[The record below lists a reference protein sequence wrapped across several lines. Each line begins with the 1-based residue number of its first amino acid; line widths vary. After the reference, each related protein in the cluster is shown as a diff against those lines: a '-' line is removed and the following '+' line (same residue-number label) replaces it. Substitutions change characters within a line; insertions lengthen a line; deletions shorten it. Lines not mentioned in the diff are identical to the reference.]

1 MSNQQYVECDWCKNW
16 VQDEKTKRLCGR
28 CQNTRLVQNPR
39 DILCNMCGECMCPL
53 GTMNEQSPNGLH
65 NAIVVGGYDS
75 YHLLDC
81 HSYKFSLCEK
91 CLRDMFS
98 KAKIKPSI
106 SEVWLSPVETE
117 RKVKWEDDQNWYE
130 YKVWRDG
137 GGHHQNYLDQKC
149 NCIQNCPNKAEYT
162 VWYSDEF
169 SEDCVCEEHKDYHHL
184 VVNATLTKFV
194 KNHLKPFL

>member
-137 GGHHQNYLDQKC
+137 GGHHRNARFLRTRRPAAADSRICQGRGLG
-149 NCIQNCPNKAEYT
+149 
-162 VWYSDEF
+162 
-169 SEDCVCEEHKDYHHL
+169 YHPQADSAHRPPAVRPAFGKSCFRRKGL
-184 VVNATLTKFV
+184 
-194 KNHLKPFL
+194 